1 MNGSLP
7 PHVTALDLALDQAIE
22 LAVAP
27 LARCSQAPVRA
38 LAGVDDDIELPQID
52 SDPGTDESLTMAAPL
67 YLAAHL
73 EAAGLVVGAETVASL
88 VAAGGFGSGL
98 DEPAVRGAVT
108 FWRERR
114 SRLQAME
121 RETILT
127 RIFGTVPGLAAET
140 GLPPDNE
147 VELAMINLA
156 DALSQAS
163 SGRWATTSTG
173 PVCATGRAAGQ
184 LLISRTERVPTL
196 VAADLVAVV
205 KRSVSLLRQPTVLRA
220 LGARTLWGGLEQILH
235 RYRGEERPVGLH
247 VGIGRDGVVLL
258 SWLSDSW
265 PQLGIGHCQSAQIQ
279 KPELQMAAVSWL
291 RTALSL
297 YEAPAPAAHDR
308 MNHTAAPT
316 LVG

>member
-1 MNGSLP
+1 MNEVLP
-7 PHVTALDLALDQAIE
+7 PHVTALDLALDEAIE
-22 LAVAP
+22 LSIAP

-38 LAGVDDDIELPQID
+38 LAGIDDIELPEID
-52 SDPGTDESLTMAAPL
+52 SGPGTGESLTMAAPL

-88 VAAGGFGSGL
+88 VAAGGFGAGL
-98 DEPAVRGAVT
+98 DDVAVRGAVT

-121 RETILT
+121 RETIFT
-127 RIFGTVPGLAAET
+127 RIFGAMPGLAAET

-163 SGRWATTSTG
+163 SGPWATTSIG
-173 PVCATGRAAGQ
+173 AVCATGRAAAE
-184 LLISRTERVPTL
+184 LLINRTERVPTL

-205 KRSVSLLRQPTVLRA
+205 KRSISLLRQPTVLRA
-220 LGARTLWGGLEQILH
+220 LGARTLWGGLEHVLR
-235 RYRGEERPVGLH
+235 RYRGEERSIGLH
-247 VGIGRDGVVLL
+247 VGIGRDGVLML

-265 PQLGIGHCQSAQIQ
+265 PQLGVGHCQSAQIH
-279 KPELQMAAVSWL
+279 KPELQMAAASWL
-291 RTALSL
+291 QTALSL
-297 YEAPAPAAHDR
+297 YEAPSAASPDR
-308 MNHTAAPT
+308 MNHAAVAT
-316 LVG
+316 LAG